1 MSSIITAIL
10 RSTVGLLC
18 DKARDSAANKLKDG
32 DLADEKLRE
41 IILKDLTDIKS
52 KLDCLSLKDLDS
64 SFSLLKEGL
73 RLLNIA
79 LNKSSKDE
87 KASEGPSNE
96 ATSVVNASASGVLNA
111 VLSLPQAVEKL
122 KISSE
127 ERFVSAKD
135 CFKASRERATDAF
148 NNKSLSI
155 KDRIMACKLRVVA
168 RILESGLDDPD
179 AATAACLLSL
189 EELHGLPAIQEMFS
203 VFIKGGLKSM
213 LKKAERLENM
223 ISVLSINHALYDFAS
238 KYCSES
244 QNPFT
249 WPVIELRGRTFHP
262 ILNTHEVLLKTYR
275 RKEFA
280 PQLNRVLVD
289 NRVPVKDFAVNSQGD
304 IIIIDGDEITIIYST
319 GESKDVMFPEPT
331 ESNVVH
337 RSAMDVAVDSSDNV
351 YAVRRLE
358 TRDEHGD
365 EKYEFV
371 LYVFDENYNIKNVSV
386 LHFLT
391 TTDRLPYVKVAVD
404 KNQNLYMITDW
415 DNQVY
420 VCDNAGKLKFK
431 FKLFKR
437 VGDYQ
442 RGNWIVIF
450 IGQEGGCPSRLSI
463 SNNNDVMIVSG
474 DGSVVQIYT
483 SEGDLKSTIKVPK
496 DHAALSVAF
505 HHRMC
510 KIIVLTRVLA
520 QYSWFMLSYSEKGE
534 LENSALLLKGY
545 YYVRELRCHPKG
557 PCAFQVHNMITFV

>member
-1 MSSIITAIL
+1 MFCIITAIL

-64 SFSLLKEGL
+64 SFSLLKEGV

-179 AATAACLLSL
+179 AATTACLLSL

-203 VFIKGGLKSM
+203 VFIKGGLKSK

-249 WPVIELRGRTFHP
+249 WPVIELTGRTFHP
-262 ILNTHEVLLKTYR
+262 ILNTHEVLSKTSR
-275 RKEFA
+275 SQEFA

-289 NRVPVKDFAVNSQGD
+289 DRVYENNFAVNSQGD
-304 IIIIDGDEITIIYST
+304 IIIVYHDKITIIYST

-331 ESNVVH
+331 ESNVVY
-337 RSAMDVAVDSSDNV
+337 RRAVGVAVAVDSSDNAYV
-351 YAVRRLE
+351 VRRLH
-358 TRDEHGD
+358 TRDKNGEG
-365 EKYEFV
+365 KNEFV
-371 LYVFDENYNIKNVSV
+371 LYVFDENYNIKVSV

-391 TTDRLPYVKVAVD
+391 TTDWLHVRIAVD
-404 KNQNLYMITDW
+404 QNVNLYMITDR

-420 VCDNAGKLKFK
+420 VCDNAGELKLKFK
-431 FKLFKR
+431 R
-437 VGDYQ
+437 DGDYLL
-442 RGNWIVIF
+442 R
-450 IGQEGGCPSRLSI
+450 RLSI
-463 SNNNDVMIVSG
+463 SNNNDVMIVSD
-474 DGSVVQIYT
+474 DGSAVQIYT
-483 SEGDLKSTIKVPK
+483 SEGDLKSTIKVPE
-496 DHAALSVAF
+496 DHAAVRVAF
-505 HHRMC
+505 HHGMC
-510 KIIVLTRVLA
+510 KIIVLTRVLE
-520 QYSWFMLSYSEKGE
+520 QDSWFMLSYSEKGE
-534 LENSALLLKGY
+534 LDNRVMLHKGNCY
-545 YYVRELRCHPKG
+545 PLNLCCHPKG
-557 PCAFQVHNMITFV
+557 PCAFQVDDIITFV